1 MPEELLNNKIA
12 VVGDEDL
19 VLGFEALGFNIY
31 PLKKPEDFKS
41 VIEKLIESNITIC
54 LIQDSI
60 YNANIEKINSFR
72 QLTLPVFVPFSKDA
86 NSILLDNILKDIRL
100 KATGA
105 L

>member
-1 MPEELLNNKIA
+1 MPEELLNKKIA
-12 VVGDEDL
+12 VVGEQDL
-19 VLGFEALGFNIY
+19 VMGFEALGFAAY
-31 PLKKPEDFKS
+31 PLQKPDDFKLI
-41 VIEKLIESNITIC
+41 IEKLVESNVAIC
-54 LIQDSI
+54 LIQDST

-86 NSILLDNILKDIRL
+86 NSILLDDILKDIRL